1 MSKRRIE
8 FSLLYRDM
16 WQSSGKYVPR
26 VDQLVRIAPVII
38 DMGCFARI
46 ESNGGA
52 FEQVNLLFG
61 ENPNNAVRQWV
72 KPFNEAGIQTHMLE
86 RALNGIRMFPVPADV
101 RRLMYKVK
109 KAQGVDIAR
118 SFCGLNDHR
127 NLELSIKY
135 AKEAGMISQAAL
147 SITHS
152 KLHTVDYF
160 MNVVD
165 KAVEYGTDE
174 ICLKDMAGI
183 GRPHTLGKLVYA
195 MKQKYP
201 HIKVQYH
208 GHSGPGFS
216 VASTL
221 EVAKAG
227 ADIID
232 VAMEPL
238 SWGMVHPDVITIR
251 EMLDDAGFDVP
262 EINMNAYMEARA
274 LTQEFIDDF
283 LGYFIDPKNRYM
295 SSLMIASGLPG
306 GMMGSLMA
314 DLKGVH
320 QGINMALEASG
331 NMPLTEDELL
341 IKLFDEVAYIWPL
354 MGYPPLVTPFSQYV
368 KNTALVNV
376 LNLAQGKDRFEMID
390 DNTWDMLLGK
400 AGNLPGKIDGI
411 FEKLAKEQNR
421 EFYTGVPQEAYPD
434 VLDKYRAEMVEN
446 GWETG
451 PDDEEL
457 FEFAMHET
465 QYRDYKSGIA
475 KQRFEEEINKL
486 KSPKNTTTVKE
497 VQVPNRSAY
506 SKKEADRDTAM
517 ISYLLYSLNTSSFE
531 EKPMC
536 QQEPDI
542 WKSIGFWR
550 NMNEVIIKYD
560 EKETVVQIL
569 NQKDNQYSLK
579 IEEQTYN
586 CALIYIA
593 KGEADVSIG
602 DEKYWAKFSQGEN
615 DFMNVTIN
623 GKVLCMR
630 RMDLLEDQT
639 SGGSATEGA
648 GGGNVVK
655 SPMPGK
661 IFKLNVKEG
670 DKVTKGDVLLVVEA
684 MKMENRILATK
695 DAVVQKINIQLNDMI
710 DASTELIL
718 LEDQKQ

>member
-1 MSKRRIE
+1 MNKKKIE
-8 FSLLYRDM
+8 FSLVYRDM

-46 ESNGGA
+46 ETNGGA

-61 ENPNNAVRQWV
+61 ENPNTAVRDWV
-72 KPFNEAGIQTHMLE
+72 KPFNDAGIQTHMLE

-101 RRLMYKVK
+101 RQLMYKVK

-127 NLELSIKY
+127 NLELSVKY

-152 KLHTVDYF
+152 AIHNVDYF

-183 GRPHTLGKLVYA
+183 GRPVTLGKLVHA
-195 MKQKYP
+195 IKTKYP

-221 EVAKAG
+221 EVARAG
-227 ADIID
+227 ADYID

-238 SWGMVHPDVITIR
+238 SWGMVHPDVITIQQ
-251 EMLDDAGFDVP
+251 MLDDAGFEVP
-262 EINMNAYMEARA
+262 KINMKAYMEARA
-274 LTQEFIDDF
+274 LTQEFMDDF
-283 LGYFIDPKNRYM
+283 LGYFIDPKNRFM
-295 SSLMIASGLPG
+295 SSLMIESGLPG

-320 QGINMALEASG
+320 QGINLALEAHGKAS
-331 NMPLTEDELL
+331 LSEDDLL
-341 IKLFDEVAYIWPL
+341 IKLFDEVAYIWPM

-368 KNTALVNV
+368 KNTALMNV
-376 LNLAQGKDRFEMID
+376 LNLAQGKERFEMID
-390 DNTWDMLLGK
+390 ANSWDMLLGK
-400 AGNLPGKIDGI
+400 AGTLPGPIDPV
-411 FEKLAKEQNR
+411 FVKLAKEQKK
-421 EFYTGVPQEAYPD
+421 EFYTGIPQEAYPN
-434 VLDKYRAEMVEN
+434 VLDTYRKEMKEH

-475 KQRFEEEINKL
+475 KKRFEEEIAKV
-486 KSPKNTTTVKE
+486 KSPKKSAVVKE
-497 VQVPNRSAY
+497 TQAPNRSNY

-517 ISYLLYSLNTSSFE
+517 IALLLYSLNPRMLE
-531 EKPMC
+531 EPQPWKTDN
-536 QQEPDI
+536 DI
-542 WKSIGFWR
+542 WNNIGFWR
-550 NMNEVIIKYD
+550 TNQ
-560 EKETVVQIL
+560 QINFSIDKTEISVEIS
-569 NQKDNQYSLK
+569 NQKDQDYTLTIDGKIYEASL
-579 IEEQTYN
+579 
-586 CALIYIA
+586 LFIA
-593 KGEADVSIG
+593 KGELDFSLG
-602 DEKYWAKFSQGEN
+602 NDSFFAKITKGEN
-615 DFMNVTIN
+615 GNTKVTIN
-623 GKVLCMR
+623 GKNMEMR
-630 RMDLLEDQT
+630 RMDLRDDDLTAGEK
-639 SGGSATEGA
+639 GGSSGNA
-648 GGGNVVK
+648 GNNVK

-661 IFKLNVKEG
+661 VFKLNVKEG
-670 DKVTKGDVLLVVEA
+670 DKVLKGDVLLIIES
-684 MKMENRILATK
+684 MKMENRILSNR
-695 DAVVQKINIQLNDMI
+695 DAVIQKVNVALNDMVE
-710 DASTELIL
+710 AATTLIL
-718 LEDQKQ
+718 LEEPK